1 MKFDNWLLQLP
12 SCPTYYLNI
21 CLFQIVVEAG
31 RSFTV
36 AAEEEAARLSPDC
49 SRQVRTLTKDLD
61 MAGSDLMSVAVA
73 LRKDQSV
80 ALRTALRDACFSYNL
95 VVMKVG

>member
-1 MKFDNWLLQLP
+1 M
-12 SCPTYYLNI
+12 
-21 CLFQIVVEAG
+21 
-31 RSFTV
+31 
-36 AAEEEAARLSPDC
+36 AAEEEAARLSPEC
-49 SRQVRTLTKDLD
+49 ARQVRTLTKDLD

-95 VVMKVG
+95 VVMKVMVLVLHQF